1 MSLYSWLFIH
11 ISSVADNGDCD
22 VADGEMEI
30 EEVPLVSHQDVE
42 ERTTTATESSSREH
56 NSVKRTRLRLLLT
69 KGSVFTVGILVLIIG
84 AILAGVFPH
93 GGRLE
98 SDCIVNNT
106 CYCDIESLIP
116 EPNSTML
123 TASFMYQT
131 SMMGVSTQST
141 RYQSSSL
148 HQILPTPTPV

>member
-1 MSLYSWLFIH
+1 MYARI
-11 ISSVADNGDCD
+11 DNGDCD
-22 VADGEMEI
+22 VADGEMEV

-93 GGRLE
+93 GGSLE

-106 CYCDIESLIP
+106 CYCDTIES
-116 EPNSTML
+116 EPTSTFNSTL
-123 TASFMYQT
+123 STSVYYSISRTQTAVF
-131 SMMGVSTQST
+131 VSPS
-141 RYQSSSL
+141 RSVL
-148 HQILPTPTPV
+148 